1 MKKLLIILAI
11 IIAIFATS
19 IYTLPATLTKI
30 TEKTLSETLQTEV
43 KVKKI
48 DLSLVNSEF
57 TVEQLE
63 IKDYPKFSD
72 KNLFILN
79 NLVFSLEPTSLFSNV
94 ITIKELT
101 IAGIQ
106 LNLKGSL
113 NDNSLKELQ
122 NILNA
127 NNTLEKQ
134 KEEEHKKIAAENN
147 TTHNHA
153 QHELRLKIKQININD
168 ISLTA
173 KVTSPFELP
182 EKQLK
187 LNGLNISNIG
197 GDKGINVNNVLK
209 DITES
214 LDIAVS
220 QKVAESVPAQKV
232 YEDAQKALDK
242 GFDSSKK
249 FLKES
254 FSEQNIEE
262 GKQKA
267 NELLN
272 KLF

>member
-30 TEKTLSETLQTEV
+30 TEKTLSETLQTDV

-48 DLSLVNSEF
+48 DLSLVNGEF

-134 KEEEHKKIAAENN
+134 KEAEHQKIAAENN

-242 GFDSSKK
+242 GFDSSKR